1 MSRVLI
7 HVQHLLGIGHL
18 RRAAAL
24 ARGLAA
30 AGIDVTLASGG
41 MPVARLDLGQARL
54 VQLPPARSADET
66 FKVLLDEHDRPI
78 DDAWRAQ
85 RRDRLLAL
93 FEETRPDALV
103 IEMFPFGRRALR
115 FELMPLLDR
124 ARASTPRPKVFGSV
138 RDILIHRPRADRE
151 AEFLETVRNRFDR
164 ILVHGD
170 PRLLALEATF
180 PLAREIAG
188 KLAYTGYL
196 VEVPATRG
204 GAEGPGKDEVLVSV
218 GGGAV
223 GEELLRIALAARPL
237 TVLKDAP
244 WRLLLGANL
253 PPTLMAELKGA
264 APAGVVVEAA
274 RPDFVEML
282 GRCRLSI
289 SQAGYNTLMELM
301 AVGSRGVVVPFA
313 RGAETEQTQ
322 RAELLASRGLVDTVA
337 EAGLT
342 PERLA
347 EAVNRAAARPKPAPG
362 AIDLDGLA
370 KSVAM
375 IKSAITSAKV

>member
-1 MSRVLI
+1 MKRVFI
-7 HVQHLLGIGHL
+7 HVRHLLGIGHL

-24 ARGLAA
+24 ARGLSA
-30 AGIDVTLASGG
+30 AGVDVVLVSGG
-41 MPVARLDLGQARL
+41 MPVARLDLGGARL
-54 VQLPPARSADET
+54 EQLPPARSADET
-66 FKVLLDEHDRPI
+66 FKVLLDDKDRPI
-78 DDAWRAQ
+78 DDAWRAD
-85 RRDRLLAL
+85 RRARLLAL
-93 FEETRPDALV
+93 FDVAKPDALV
-103 IEMFPFGRRALR
+103 IEMFPFGRRAFR
-115 FELMPLLDR
+115 FELMALLDR
-124 ARASTPRPKVFGSV
+124 AAARTPRPKVFGSV
-138 RDILIHRPRADRE
+138 RDILIHRPRPDRE
-151 AEFLETVRNRFDR
+151 TEFLDTVRRRFDR

-170 PRLLALEATF
+170 PRLLPLEATF
-180 PLAREIAG
+180 PLAKEIANQ
-188 KLAYTGYL
+188 LVYTGYL
-196 VEVPATRG
+196 VEIPARRG
-204 GAEGPGKDEVLVSV
+204 TADGPGKGEVLVSV

-223 GEELLRIALAARPL
+223 GEDLLRIALAARPL

-253 PPTLMAELKGA
+253 PPSLLPELKAA
-264 APAGVVVEAA
+264 APDGVTVETA

-322 RAELLASRGLVDTVA
+322 RAELLAARGLVDTVA

-347 EAVNRAAARPKPAPG
+347 EAVDRAAARPKIQPG

-375 IKSAITSAKV
+375 IRKAIE

>member
-18 RRAAAL
+18 RRAALL
-24 ARGLAA
+24 ARGLSA
-30 AGIDVTLASGG
+30 AGLDVVVASGG
-41 MPVARLDLGQARL
+41 MPVARLDIGSARL

-78 DDAWRAQ
+78 DDAWRA
-85 RRDRLLAL
+85 RRREHLLAL
-93 FEETRPDALV
+93 YEETRPDAL
-103 IEMFPFGRRALR
+103 ILEMFPFGRRALR
-115 FELMPLLDR
+115 FELIPLLDR
-124 ARASTPRPKVFGSV
+124 AQAAMPQPKVFGSV

-151 AEFLETVRNRFDR
+151 AEFLDTVRTRFDR

-170 PRLLALEATF
+170 PRLLPLEASF
-180 PLAREIAG
+180 PLAREIAD

-196 VEVPATRG
+196 VEVPAMRG
-204 GAEGPGKDEVLVSV
+204 SAEGPGKDEVLVSV

-223 GEELLRIALAARPL
+223 GEELLRLALAARPL

-244 WRLLLGANL
+244 WRFLLGANL
-253 PPTLMAELKGA
+253 PPALMGELKAA
-264 APAGVVVEAA
+264 APAGVVVEPA
-274 RPDFVEML
+274 RPDFVDML

-337 EAGLT
+337 ETGLT

-347 EAVNRAAARPKPAPG
+347 ETVNRAAARPKVEPG
-362 AIDLDGLA
+362 AIDLDGLS
-370 KSVAM
+370 KSVAI
-375 IKSAITSAKV
+375 IKSAIG

>member
-30 AGIDVTLASGG
+30 DGSDVVLASGG
-41 MPVARLDLGQARL
+41 MPVAGLDLGRARL
-54 VQLPPARSADET
+54 AQLPPAHAADET
-66 FKVLLDEHDRPI
+66 FKVLLDADDRPI
-78 DDAWRAQ
+78 DDAWRTR
-85 RRDRLLAL
+85 RRDELLAL
-93 FEETRPDALV
+93 YEATRPEALV

-115 FELMPLLDR
+115 FELMPLLAR
-124 ARASTPRPKVFGSV
+124 ARAATPRPLVFGSV
-138 RDILIHRPRADRE
+138 RDILIHRPRPDRE
-151 AEFLETVRNRFDR
+151 AEFLETIGRYFDR

-170 PRLLALEATF
+170 PRLLPLEATF
-180 PLAREIAG
+180 PLACAIAD

-196 VEVPATRG
+196 VEVPPTRG
-204 GAEGPGKDEVLVSV
+204 GATGPGQGEVLVSV

-237 TVLKDAP
+237 TTLEEAP

-253 PPTLMAELKGA
+253 PPGLMAELKAA
-264 APAGVVVEAA
+264 APSGVVVEPA
-274 RPDFVEML
+274 RPDFVAML

-301 AVGSRGVVVPFA
+301 AVGARGVVVPFA
-313 RGAETEQTQ
+313 RGAETEQTR
-322 RAELLASRGLVDTVA
+322 RAELLAARGLVETVA

-342 PERLA
+342 PRRLA
-347 EAVNRAAARPKPAPG
+347 EAIDRAAARPKLEAG
-362 AIDLDGLA
+362 VIDLDGLA
-370 KSVAM
+370 MSVAM
-375 IKSAITSAKV
+375 IRTAIG

>member
-1 MSRVLI
+1 
-7 HVQHLLGIGHL
+7 
-18 RRAAAL
+18 
-24 ARGLAA
+24 
-30 AGIDVTLASGG
+30 
-41 MPVARLDLGQARL
+41 
-54 VQLPPARSADET
+54 
-66 FKVLLDEHDRPI
+66 
-78 DDAWRAQ
+78 
-85 RRDRLLAL
+85 
-93 FEETRPDALV
+93 
-103 IEMFPFGRRALR
+103 MFPFGRRALR
-115 FELMPLLDR
+115 FELIPLLE
-124 ARASTPRPKVFGSV
+124 RASTTTPKPKVFGSV
-138 RDILIHRPRADRE
+138 RDILIHRPRPDRE
-151 AEFLETVRNRFDR
+151 AEFLTTVRRHFDR

-170 PRLLALEATF
+170 PRLLRLEQTF
-180 PLAREIAG
+180 PLAGQIAE

-204 GAEGPGKDEVLVSV
+204 AAAGPGKDEVLVSV

-223 GEELLRIALAARPL
+223 GEELLRTALAARPL

-253 PPTLMAELKGA
+253 PPALMGELKAA
-264 APAGVVVEAA
+264 APPGVTVEPA

-301 AVGSRGVVVPFA
+301 AVGARGVVVPFA

-347 EAVNRAAARPKPAPG
+347 EAVDRAAARSKPAPG
-362 AIDLDGLA
+362 TIDLDGLA
-370 KSVAM
+370 RSVAM
-375 IKSAITSAKV
+375 IRDGIG

>member
-30 AGIDVTLASGG
+30 AGEEVVVASGG
-41 MPVARLDLGQARL
+41 VPVPKLDLGGARL
-54 VQLPPARSADET
+54 VQLPSARSADET
-66 FKVLLDEHDRPI
+66 FKILLDENDTPI
-78 DDAWRAQ
+78 DDAWRS
-85 RRDRLLAL
+85 RRRAALLDLYEA
-93 FEETRPDALV
+93 TRPDALV
-103 IEMFPFGRRALR
+103 IEMFPFGRRAFR
-115 FELMPLLDR
+115 FELIPLLER

-138 RDILIHRPRADRE
+138 RDILIHRPRPDRE
-151 AEFLETVRNRFDR
+151 AEFLKTVREGFDT

-170 PRLLALEATF
+170 PRLVPLEATF
-180 PLAREIAG
+180 PLAREISG
-188 KLAYTGYL
+188 QLAYTGYL
-196 VEVPATRG
+196 VEISATRRSDD
-204 GAEGPGKDEVLVSV
+204 GPGRDEVIVSV

-223 GEELLRIALAARPL
+223 GEELLRTALAARPL
-237 TVLKDAP
+237 TVLKDHT

-253 PPTLMAELKGA
+253 PTSLMSDLKAA
-264 APAGVVVEAA
+264 APTGVIVEPA

-282 GRCRLSI
+282 ARCRLSV

-313 RGAETEQTQ
+313 RGAETEQTT

-347 EAVNRAAARPKPAPG
+347 EAMDRAAARPKPEFG
-362 AIDLDGLA
+362 AIDLDGLK

-375 IKSAITSAKV
+375 ITSAL

>member
-24 ARGLAA
+24 ARGLARE
-30 AGIDVTLASGG
+30 GVEVVVASGG
-41 MPVARLDLGQARL
+41 VPVPKLDLGGARL

-66 FKVLLDEHDRPI
+66 FKILLDEHDRPI
-78 DDAWRAQ
+78 DDAWRA
-85 RRDRLLAL
+85 RRRAALLDL
-93 FEETRPDALV
+93 YETTRPDALV

-115 FELMPLLDR
+115 FELIPLLGL
-124 ARASTPRPKVFGSV
+124 ARGDASRPKVFGSV

-151 AEFLETVRNRFDR
+151 AEFLRTVRENFDT

-170 PRLLALEATF
+170 PRLVPLEATF
-180 PLAREIAG
+180 PLAREIADR
-188 KLAYTGYL
+188 LAYTGYL
-196 VEVPATRG
+196 VETAATRRDDD
-204 GAEGPGKDEVLVSV
+204 GPGRDEVIVSV

-223 GEELLRIALAARPL
+223 GEELLRLALAARPL
-237 TVLKDAP
+237 TVLKDHA

-253 PPTLMAELKGA
+253 PPSLLGELRSA
-264 APAGVVVEAA
+264 APAGVIVEPA
-274 RPDFVEML
+274 RPDFVAML
-282 GRCRLSI
+282 ARCRLSI

-313 RGAETEQTQ
+313 RGAETEQTT
-322 RAELLASRGLVDTVA
+322 RAELLAARGLVDTVA

-347 EAVNRAAARPKPAPG
+347 AAVNRAAARPKPAAG

-370 KSVAM
+370 TSVAL
-375 IKSAITSAKV
+375 IRRAIP

>member
-30 AGIDVTLASGG
+30 AGVEVVVASGG
-41 MPVARLDLGQARL
+41 VPVPKLDLGGARL
-54 VQLPPARSADET
+54 AQLPSARSADET
-66 FKVLLDEHDRPI
+66 FKILLDEHDRPI
-78 DDAWRAQ
+78 DDTWRA
-85 RRDRLLAL
+85 RRRAVLLDLYEA
-93 FEETRPDALV
+93 TRPDALV

-115 FELMPLLDR
+115 FELIPLLDHTR
-124 ARASTPRPKVFGSV
+124 AATPRPKVFGSV
-138 RDILIHRPRADRE
+138 RDILIHRPRPDRE
-151 AEFLETVRNRFDR
+151 AEFLKTVREGFDT

-170 PRLLALEATF
+170 PRLVPLEATF
-180 PLAREIAG
+180 PLAREIASQ
-188 KLAYTGYL
+188 LAYTGYL
-196 VEVPATRG
+196 VETSAKPRSDD
-204 GAEGPGKDEVLVSV
+204 GPGKDEVIVSV

-223 GEELLRIALAARPL
+223 GEELLRIALAARAL
-237 TVLKDAP
+237 TTLKEHR
-244 WRLLLGANL
+244 WRFLLGANL
-253 PPTLMAELKGA
+253 PPALMGDLKAA
-264 APAGVVVEAA
+264 APANVIVEPA

-282 GRCRLSI
+282 ARCRLSI

-313 RGAETEQTQ
+313 RGAETEQTT

-347 EAVNRAAARPKPAPG
+347 EAVNRAAARAKPEAG
-362 AIDLDGLA
+362 SIDLDGA
-370 KSVAM
+370 SKSVA
-375 IKSAITSAKV
+375 IIRDAIRPR

>member
-18 RRAAAL
+18 RRAALL
-24 ARGLAA
+24 ARGLSA
-30 AGIDVTLASGG
+30 AGMDVVVASGG
-41 MPVARLDLGQARL
+41 MPVARLDIGTARL

-78 DDAWRAQ
+78 DDAWRAR
-85 RRDRLLAL
+85 RRDRLLML
-93 FEETRPDALV
+93 YDETRPDALI

-115 FELMPLLDR
+115 FELIPLLDR
-124 ARASTPRPKVFGSV
+124 ARTATPRPKVFSSV

-151 AEFLETVRNRFDR
+151 AEFLETVRTRFDR

-170 PRLLALEATF
+170 PRLLPLEASF

-188 KLAYTGYL
+188 QLAYTGYL
-196 VEVPATRG
+196 VEASAARG
-204 GAEGPGKDEVLVSV
+204 RADGPGKDEVLVSV

-237 TVLKDAP
+237 TVLKDTP
-244 WRLLLGANL
+244 WRLLLGGNL
-253 PPTLMAELKGA
+253 PPSLMGELKA
-264 APAGVVVEAA
+264 SAPAGVIVEPA

-342 PERLA
+342 PEHLA
-347 EAVNRAAARPKPAPG
+347 EAVNRAAARAKIVPG
-362 AIDLDGLA
+362 AIDLDGLS
-370 KSVAM
+370 KSVA
-375 IKSAITSAKV
+375 IIREAID

>member
-30 AGIDVTLASGG
+30 AGVEAVVASGG
-41 MPVARLDLGQARL
+41 VHVPKLDLGGARL

-66 FKVLLDEHDRPI
+66 FKVLLDENDRPI
-78 DDAWRAQ
+78 DDAWRT
-85 RRDRLLAL
+85 RRRAALLDL
-93 FEETRPDALV
+93 YETTRPDALV

-115 FELMPLLDR
+115 FELVPLLER
-124 ARASTPRPKVFGSV
+124 ARAASPRPKVFGSV
-138 RDILIHRPRADRE
+138 RDILIHRPRPDRE
-151 AEFLETVRNRFDR
+151 AEFLQTVRDGFDR

-170 PRLLALEATF
+170 PRLIPLETTF
-180 PLAREIAG
+180 PLAREIAD

-196 VEVPATRG
+196 VETSATRRTDD
-204 GAEGPGKDEVLVSV
+204 GAGKGEVLVSV

-237 TVLKDAP
+237 TVLKDHT

-253 PPTLMAELKGA
+253 PPPLMGDLKVA
-264 APAGVVVEAA
+264 APRGVVVEPA

-282 GRCRLSI
+282 ARCRLSV

-301 AVGSRGVVVPFA
+301 AVGSPGVVVPFA
-313 RGAETEQTQ
+313 RGAETEQTT
-322 RAELLASRGLVDTVA
+322 RAELLAARGLVDTVA

-362 AIDLDGLA
+362 TIDLDGLR
-370 KSVAM
+370 KSVETIRA
-375 IKSAITSAKV
+375 AIQPR

>member
-18 RRAAAL
+18 RRAALL

-30 AGIDVTLASGG
+30 AGLDVVVASGG
-41 MPVARLDLGQARL
+41 MPVARLDIGTARL

-78 DDAWRAQ
+78 DEDWRAR

-93 FEETRPDALV
+93 FAETRPDALV

-115 FELMPLLDR
+115 FELVPLLDR
-124 ARASTPRPKVFGSV
+124 AWAAVPRPKVFGSV
-138 RDILIHRPRADRE
+138 RDILIHRPRPDRE
-151 AEFLETVRNRFDR
+151 AEFLATVRSRFDR

-170 PRLLALEATF
+170 PRLLALDATF
-180 PLAREIAG
+180 PLAREISG

-196 VEVPATRG
+196 VEVPAARG

-237 TVLKDAP
+237 TMLKDAP

-253 PPTLMAELKGA
+253 PPALMAELKGA

-274 RPDFVEML
+274 RPDFIEML

-289 SQAGYNTLMELM
+289 SQAGYNPLMELM

-313 RGAETEQTQ
+313 RGAETEQTR
-322 RAELLASRGLVDTVA
+322 RAELLASRGLVDMVA

-342 PERLA
+342 SERLA
-347 EAVNRAAARPKPAPG
+347 EAVNRAAARPKMAPG

-370 KSVAM
+370 KSVA
-375 IKSAITSAKV
+375 IIRDAIA

>member
-24 ARGLAA
+24 ARGLAV
-30 AGIDVTLASGG
+30 AGVEVVVASGG
-41 MPVARLDLGQARL
+41 VPVPKLDLGGARL
-54 VQLPPARSADET
+54 VQLPSARSADET

-78 DDAWRAQ
+78 DDAWRAR
-85 RRDRLLAL
+85 RRDALLDLNEAA
-93 FEETRPDALV
+93 RPDALV

-115 FELMPLLDR
+115 FELIPLLER
-124 ARASTPRPKVFGSV
+124 ARTASPRPKVFGSV
-138 RDILIHRPRADRE
+138 RDILIHRPRPDRE
-151 AEFLETVRNRFDR
+151 AEFLRTVRDNFDR

-170 PRLLALEATF
+170 PRLVPLEATF
-180 PLAREIAG
+180 PLAREISSQ
-188 KLAYTGYL
+188 LAYTGYL
-196 VEVPATRG
+196 VETSATRRTDD
-204 GAEGPGKDEVLVSV
+204 GPGKDEVMVSV

-223 GEELLRIALAARPL
+223 GEELLRLALAARPL
-237 TVLKDAP
+237 TVLKDRR

-253 PPTLMAELKGA
+253 PPSLIGDLKA
-264 APAGVVVEAA
+264 VAPPGVIVEPA

-282 GRCRLSI
+282 ARCRLSI

-301 AVGSRGVVVPFA
+301 AVGSLGVVVPFA
-313 RGAETEQTQ
+313 RGAETEQTT
-322 RAELLASRGLVDTVA
+322 RAELLAARGLVDTVA

-347 EAVNRAAARPKPAPG
+347 EAIDRAAARPKPAPG
-362 AIDLDGLA
+362 TIDLDGLA
-370 KSVAM
+370 KSVSI
-375 IKSAITSAKV
+375 IKAAIQPR